1 MSSGP
6 AEEPTVPLG
15 RLDDRVLVALEE
27 MNGRMAFS
35 GLRRTLGAH
44 PESLSRALRRL
55 EREGLVERSELG
67 YRSTRHP
74 DLPSSS
80 ESELHAVARI
90 EIPPGIEAEAL
101 LARLSGRWFG
111 SLRWMGVVDRPHQKL
126 LAWARRDGTG
136 TVLLGI
142 QRGAL
147 RIFTTGDQGLTDAA
161 DAEDVA
167 YELLSAVAETLRPV
181 SARQGVTLLSASPSG
196 SDSSMDSLPSP
207 TGDPVASR
215 NN

>member
-1 MSSGP
+1 MTGRP
-6 AEEPTVPLG
+6 VVEEPAPSG
-15 RLDDRVLVALEE
+15 RLDVRVLVALEE

-35 GLRRTLGAH
+35 GLRRSLGAH

-55 EREGLVERSELG
+55 EREGLIERSDQG

-74 DLPSSS
+74 DLVPGPDA
-80 ESELHAVARI
+80 ELHAVARI
-90 EIPPGIEAEAL
+90 DIPPGVEADAL

-111 SLRWMGVVDRPHQKL
+111 SLRWMGVVDRPRGRL

-136 TVLLGI
+136 TVLLGVD
-142 QRGAL
+142 RGTL
-147 RIFTTGDQGLTDAA
+147 RIFTTGDHGLTDSA
-161 DAEDVA
+161 DAEDLA

-181 SARQGVTLLSASPSG
+181 SGRPGVTFLAASAPSDG
-196 SDSSMDSLPSP
+196 PTIGVARLRPGTPS
-207 TGDPVASR
+207 AHR

>member
-1 MSSGP
+1 MSARPSEQESV
-6 AEEPTVPLG
+6 ALG

-27 MNGRMAFS
+27 MNGRIAFS

-55 EREGLVERSELG
+55 EREGLIERSEQG

-74 DLPSSS
+74 DLPSAT

-90 EIPPGIEAEAL
+90 EIPPGISSDAL

-111 SLRWMGVVDRPHQKL
+111 SLRWMGVVDRPRQQL

-142 QRGAL
+142 QGGAL
-147 RIFTTGDQGLTDAA
+147 RIFTTGDQGLTDAS

-167 YELLSAVAETLRPV
+167 YELLSAVAETLRP
-181 SARQGVTLLSASPSG
+181 ARPE
-196 SDSSMDSLPSP
+196 
-207 TGDPVASR
+207 
-215 NN
+215 